1 MVDMKEKGFTLIE
14 LIVVMTVIAILSLI
28 AIGEFKAIK
37 NNISDD
43 ISYSALNVESISP
56 EHIDNSRRSYNTV
69 KIQRHSDGSLWAC
82 RESYTC
88 YEVVQ

>member
-14 LIVVMTVIAILSLI
+14 LITVMAIIAILSLI
-28 AIGEFKAIK
+28 AIGAMNSGK
-37 NNISDD
+37 NNISGD
-43 ISYSALNVESISP
+43 ISYSPLNIESIP
-56 EHIDNSRRSYNTV
+56 TEHIDNSRRSYNTV